1 MYNAIATE
9 PFFVLRLVVSLRLA
23 YDAQGRITS
32 QRRGSGRGGDS
43 ETGGEYSYYAKT
55 NKLEK
60 VANGMGGESANN
72 RNMSASGN
80 FVYDSVGNLIE
91 DKSKDLKI
99 SYDWRGMPVEF
110 VRQDENCKTSV
121 CDSTKL
127 VLRYDGSGRRVS
139 KTRLMKSAADSD
151 WLVYHITHYTGIGT
165 EVRENYNGG
174 STAETKVVMN
184 LPEGLGRYMPDD
196 AEKMGGTQIP
206 VGEHGKYYFG
216 ARYFDPFFALW
227 MNPDP
232 AGQFS
237 NPYTYGG
244 DPVNFVDPNGEEV
257 ATAVIVTG
265 AIVGAIVGGSA
276 AAYQCSN
283 YGGGSCTEGV
293 STGAIIGAAA
303 GAAGG
308 VAGGAAAGAAAGAG
322 EAAIVGGLA
331 GGAAGSATSYI
342 LNGLLNDVDMSFGE
356 GFRTAMIGAFSG
368 AISGGVGYGWSQIP
382 YLSYWEM
389 GGRAVSSSVSS
400 MAETLFTEEDF
411 SHIGQAALEGL
422 IYGAGSA
429 EANTLVSLGLI
440 YGINA
445 FGGASALNKFY
456 GTEHGEFMTE
466 AQAATEMTNT
476 PGSVSASV
484 ANDLSSL
491 AIAVISGN
499 GPFSHVRASDDY
511 GKIVENNGKGVF
523 SLGEGGKGGYKIAE
537 ERLTYVTKDYIGGQ
551 KNGATVASLKKMYGQ
566 NGWSSYKGAGLCV
579 GASGMVNPYYTPRS
593 PNGLY
598 PWGLRNTYLYY

>member
-1 MYNAIATE
+1 MAYDESGNRIWYSVEDADGSGYALATL
-9 PFFVLRLVVSLRLA
+9 PGVGVYYADRTSGSLGKFSLKRMDLVAGGFREGVNGA
-23 YDAQGRITS
+23 VYIPVADAQGNV
-32 QRRGSGRGGDS
+32 RGYASKGGLES
-43 ETGGEYSYYAKT
+43 AYGYYAYGT
-55 NKLEK
+55 VDEI
-60 VANGMGGESANN
+60 ANGTADDNKRWQG
-72 RNMSASGN
+72 
-80 FVYDSVGNLIE
+80 
-91 DKSKDLKI
+91 K
-99 SYDWRGMPVEF
+99 EF
-110 VRQDENCKTSV
+110 D
-121 CDSTKL
+121 
-127 VLRYDGSGRRVS
+127 
-139 KTRLMKSAADSD
+139 
-151 WLVYHITHYTGIGT
+151 
-165 EVRENYNGG
+165 
-174 STAETKVVMN
+174 
-184 LPEGLGRYMPDD
+184 
-196 AEKMGGTQIP
+196 
-206 VGEHGKYYFG
+206 GEHGKYYFG

-227 MNPDP
+227 MSPDP

-308 VAGGAAAGAAAGAG
+308 AAGGAAASLAAGAG
-322 EAAIVGGLA
+322 EGSIVGGLA
-331 GGAAGSATSYI
+331 GGAAGNATGYVA
-342 LNGLLNDVDMSFGE
+342 NGLLTGSDMSFGE
-356 GFRTAMIGAFSG
+356 GFRTTMIGAFSG

-523 SLGEGGKGGYKIAE
+523 SLGEGGEGGYKIAE
-537 ERLTYVTKDYIGGQ
+537 ERLTYVTKDYVGGQ